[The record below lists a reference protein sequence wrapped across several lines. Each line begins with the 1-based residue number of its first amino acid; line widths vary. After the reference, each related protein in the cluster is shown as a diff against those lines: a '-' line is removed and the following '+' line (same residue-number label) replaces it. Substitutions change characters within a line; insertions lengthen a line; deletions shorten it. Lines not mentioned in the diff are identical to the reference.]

1 MFDCYFTNDER
12 VAKEYFHLKE
22 NPDMM
27 PFVMVLDPKK
37 NLALKKQKNPND
49 PLKVKQEHPLETGS
63 YMFKTTQMIFPT
75 DVTTEL

>member
-1 MFDCYFTNDER
+1 
-12 VAKEYFHLKE
+12 
-22 NPDMM
+22 MM

-75 DVTTEL
+75 DVTTELQKLIDMFLDDELNHLY

>member
-1 MFDCYFTNDER
+1 
-12 VAKEYFHLKE
+12 
-22 NPDMM
+22 MM

-75 DVTTEL
+75 DVSTEL